1 MLKINFENQISAL
14 FEVYFWPFNKCHEK
28 IKSIFV
34 ISAIIPSIWNVFIK
48 FRWHDE
54 KLITGHVIY
63 NQAYIIF
70 IFSPI
75 KIGGISDCL
84 LLRRR
89 FWILTILNKVQHCK
103 TIITLHQ
110 QLMATLLN
118 QDLLRLFDQEIKG
131 MWTGFLK
138 ILLQSATRIKYRPK
152 KTKVKKNFG
161 SIFYGGKTSFF
172 RAKNLSVSTKTLWS
186 VVCSYCAST
195 VPKNLGV
202 GENFWPCSE
211 DYFLSKRP

>member
-1 MLKINFENQISAL
+1 MRAL
-14 FEVYFWPFNKCHEK
+14 ELC
-28 IKSIFV
+28 
-34 ISAIIPSIWNVFIK
+34 
-48 FRWHDE
+48 
-54 KLITGHVIY
+54 ITGHVIC

-152 KTKVKKNFG
+152 KTKVKKKFG
-161 SIFYGGKTSFF
+161 SIFYGGETSFF
-172 RAKNLSVSTKTLWS
+172 RAKNLSVSNKSLWS
-186 VVCSYCAST
+186 VLCLLLLWIQPPDFCATFSEKGKFSFMA
-195 VPKNLGV
+195 KNKNSLAT
-202 GENFWPCSE
+202 
-211 DYFLSKRP
+211 RPVSWFTWNHALLLYHMLLYYT